1 MNKIITFFFFWM
13 KKNFIKPKTTTK
25 SLQTGANYSEQSGQQ
40 LRKNQLR
47 KNKPSPTLSES
58 NQIP

>member
-1 MNKIITFFFFWM
+1 MNKIITFFFWM